1 MAGFPRG
8 RMAGRGRSADRS
20 TRELHSTR
28 LHKREGDLQYLVPGP
43 FMSRLAEFLDD
54 HPSPTSARLKAE
66 MRDHVRLVA
75 PPEPAKSEP
84 SDDAIDDGEG

>member
-1 MAGFPRG
+1 
-8 RMAGRGRSADRS
+8 
-20 TRELHSTR
+20 
-28 LHKREGDLQYLVPGP
+28 LQYLVPGP

-75 PPEPAKSEP
+75 PPEPAKSEALEDDP
-84 SDDAIDDGEG
+84 SDREG